1 MHIGHLFRSS
11 WRDIRASRR
20 QDLAYKQIWSA
31 FGYYPE
37 VVDGRHDTPEWREAP
52 GSFAICLIR
61 VPAKVLQPSLEELRG
76 ALSDV
81 PGIRIHPDHFLHITL
96 QELGF
101 ITDSP
106 DRPEQITQER
116 VDEFVAGASAALV
129 DAVPF
134 DIRLGGANSF
144 QDAAFLDVHD
154 RGQCSRMHR
163 RLRELAAVPTR
174 PRYAYVP
181 HTTVAHY
188 TQDGPVP
195 GLTDTIGA
203 LRDRRFGSFTVHEVD
218 VVTLDRDRPYP
229 EFISLASIPLGG

>member
-1 MHIGHLFRSS
+1 MNIGRLFRTS

-20 QDLAYKQIWSA
+20 QDVAYKRIWSA

-37 VVDGRHDTPEWREAP
+37 IVDGRHDTPEWQGAP

-61 VPAKVLQPSLEELRG
+61 VPADVLQPSLDEFRHG
-76 ALSDV
+76 LSAYPFV
-81 PGIRIHPDHFLHITL
+81 RLHPDHFLHISL

-101 ITDSP
+101 VTEIPKQVDEITP
-106 DRPEQITQER
+106 ARM
-116 VDEFVAGASAALV
+116 DEFVTGATAALS

-154 RGQCSRMHR
+154 RGQCSRMHS

-174 PRYAYVP
+174 PKFAYIP
-181 HTTVAHY
+181 HCTVAHY
-188 TQDGPVP
+188 TEEVAAP
-195 GLTDTIGA
+195 GLQETIDRW
-203 LRDRRFGSFTVHEVD
+203 RDRRFGSFTVHNLEVVSLD
-218 VVTLDRDRPYP
+218 LNESYPQLVTIA
-229 EFISLASIPLGG
+229 EIPLGG